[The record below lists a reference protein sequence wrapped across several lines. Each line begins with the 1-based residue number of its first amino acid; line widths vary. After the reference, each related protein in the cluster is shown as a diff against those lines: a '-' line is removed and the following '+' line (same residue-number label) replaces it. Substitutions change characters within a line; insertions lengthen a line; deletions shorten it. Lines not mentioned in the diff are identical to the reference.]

1 MYEGWETFTGTRMH
15 PHPDIAIISLPR
27 AAERRAHMA
36 RQLDALG
43 LPFRFFDAVDGRAVG
58 TDGLA
63 RLGLSAGA
71 PLRSRVPL
79 NPGEVGCYASHLSL
93 LDGFLAGGAETLLVL
108 EDDAILD
115 PDLPEVVQAV
125 LALPHPWDLVKLG
138 GVATVPMDPVRPLC
152 QGRGLARPWKP
163 AYGSHAYLVS
173 RSGAALLADRRHRE
187 MRIPYDALLDWYWHS
202 GADLY
207 AVTPW
212 AVTTADSLASSIQG
226 TGGRWEHEP
235 NRLDRLRISLDKA
248 LSKRHWRRVDRERTV

>member
-1 MYEGWETFTGTRMH
+1 MSK
-15 PHPDIAIISLPR
+15 PLDIAVISLPR
-27 AAERRAHMA
+27 AGERRAHMA

-43 LPFRFFDAVDGRAVG
+43 LPFHFFDAVDGRAVG
-58 TDGLA
+58 AEGLA
-63 RLGLSAGA
+63 RLGLSVGE

-93 LDGFLAGGAETLLVL
+93 LDGFLASGSEALLVL

-115 PDLPEVVQAV
+115 PDLPDVIRAV
-125 LALPHPWDLVKLG
+125 LDLPHPWDVVKLG
-138 GVATVPMDPVRPLC
+138 GVATVPMDPVRTLGE
-152 QGRGLARPWKP
+152 GRTLARPWKP

-173 RSGAALLADRRHRE
+173 RAGAALLTDRRHRS
-187 MRIPYDALLDWYWHS
+187 MRVPYDALLDWYWHS

-212 AVTTADSLASSIQG
+212 AVTTAESLVSSIQDA
-226 TGGRWEHEP
+226 GGRWLHEP

-248 LSKRHWRRVDRERTV
+248 RSKRHWRRLDRDRTA